1 MKKFFAIMVASVMVL
16 ALAVGATA
24 MYSLDRIFVNEN
36 DRVNGDAAFGSA
48 PPDGSDIEIEVGD
61 SLYIIGWALN
71 TDTGA
76 GLDKIVYT
84 IDDGD
89 DIDCEG
95 GYRDRPDVASH
106 FGLDASAG
114 IGAGF
119 GFDNAADGGMMR
131 LAGIEDLGDGT
142 YEIAIKAIYT
152 DGTEQVMEGPTGN
165 VGVFT
170 LIVGTGE
177 APEESSEESSDEEPV
192 EESSD
197 EEPVEESSDE
207 EPVEESSDEEP
218 VEESS
223 DEEPVEESSED
234 EQGGE
239 PTERQFGELD
249 PDKLNIVID
258 GGLGRYEAKAGE
270 EVDVKIELKGVTT
283 LSSIKVT
290 LTYDEKLSVAKKGN
304 GKEKVDF
311 SGMVVQYPDDATVMS
326 ANNNYPDDHKLILN
340 WQALDDEINADSVFA
355 TITFIVAEDA
365 EAGEF
370 LPITAEVNANDV
382 FNYDHDNNDDMVNV
396 EFHVIDGGVDV
407 IGEEP
412 VEESS
417 EEPVEE
423 SSEEPVEESSEEP
436 VEESSEEPVEESSEE
451 PAEESSEDEQSDEP
465 GSQGGGDDN
474 PSNPQTADAAIIAVA
489 AVAAVALAGAVIGKK
504 ALKK

>member
-1 MKKFFAIMVASVMVL
+1 MKKI
-16 ALAVGATA
+16 LAVFLSVVLIAALFCVATNA
-24 MYSLDRIFVNEN
+24 EADPDTWLCVEETNYSTGWWIHPASNPTVDYWDILVTFTSPNAFDGFTMACFASTGDTPAVLKVALLDE
-36 DRVNGDAAFGSA
+36 DDEELESQ
-48 PPDGSDIEIEVGD
+48 EITVDYDHNNATLGFI
-61 SLYIIGWALN
+61 S
-71 TDTGA
+71 
-76 GLDKIVYT
+76 VY
-84 IDDGD
+84 
-89 DIDCEG
+89 
-95 GYRDRPDVASH
+95 
-106 FGLDASAG
+106 
-114 IGAGF
+114 
-119 GFDNAADGGMMR
+119 FDNAYA
-131 LAGIEDLGDGT
+131 AGT
-142 YEIAIKAIYT
+142 YTIQLVFLDGAHFVLAQGDYT
-152 DGTEQVMEGPTGN
+152 DLDVEVTGSCMAQGDDPTSGMIAARAPAIW
-165 VGVFT
+165 
-170 LIVGTGE
+170 LTGAE
-177 APEESSEESSDEEPV
+177 APAEEESSEES
-192 EESSD
+192 
-197 EEPVEESSDE
+197 VEESSDE